1 MNTVKIDLCGLPDE
15 LRSGLEKLCMHEG
28 FRSGTDGIR
37 LSARRGGAF
46 SAEFDGQTLR
56 VEYCEPVQFFRA
68 LSYLKRADHRR
79 FALHR
84 QPVFEHNG
92 VMLDC
97 SRNAVPRV
105 EAVKMVLRKMALMGL
120 NTLMLYTEDTYE
132 VPEQPYFGYLRGR
145 YSVEALRGLD
155 SYAAALGIELVPC
168 IQTLAHL
175 ERALHWPQVDAALRD
190 TEDILMVG
198 EEKTYVF
205 IEQLLRAVSGTFR
218 TRRVHI
224 GMDEA
229 WSLGLGNYRFKNGF
243 VPSHQLMEQHLA
255 RVCAIAQ
262 KYSLQPM
269 IWSDMYLRAAS
280 PTGGYYDAPGQ
291 LPADVL
297 SAARRDVPLV
307 YWDYYHNEQP
317 VYEHLLHVHAQFGA
331 PVVFAGGLWT
341 WVGPAPAVDKM
352 RASSL
357 PGLHACETN
366 GIRSVFATAWGDN
379 GGEANLLTALYG
391 MQLYAEYDYTGDT
404 RPDVV
409 DERFR
414 ACTGEDPA
422 AFAYMGDFNTPPG
435 VAAKSEDP
443 VNAAKFLLYEDPLVP
458 LFAADTAGMSFSG
471 FYADLARKYEN
482 FSSDSPEFE
491 ALYRFYE
498 QLARLLERKCRWR
511 EQAPRAKAGTAS
523 VLAQLAGACA
533 RQTLCCKRAWETLWD
548 CTNNPFGFEVID
560 LRLSGLAGRF
570 DTAARRMERFAA
582 GDASALETL
591 FSPKLRYLT
600 DSAGHFSGCYSW
612 TECISACRI

>member
-1 MNTVKIDLCGLPDE
+1 M
-15 LRSGLEKLCMHEG
+15 
-28 FRSGTDGIR
+28 
-37 LSARRGGAF
+37 
-46 SAEFDGQTLR
+46 
-56 VEYCEPVQFFRA
+56 
-68 LSYLKRADHRR
+68 
-79 FALHR
+79 
-84 QPVFEHNG
+84 
-92 VMLDC
+92 
-97 SRNAVPRV
+97 
-105 EAVKMVLRKMALMGL
+105 
-120 NTLMLYTEDTYE
+120 
-132 VPEQPYFGYLRGR
+132 
-145 YSVEALRGLD
+145 
-155 SYAAALGIELVPC
+155 
-168 IQTLAHL
+168 
-175 ERALHWPQVDAALRD
+175 
-190 TEDILMVG
+190 
-198 EEKTYVF
+198 
-205 IEQLLRAVSGTFR
+205 
-218 TRRVHI
+218 
-224 GMDEA
+224 
-229 WSLGLGNYRFKNGF
+229 
-243 VPSHQLMEQHLA
+243 
-255 RVCAIAQ
+255 
-262 KYSLQPM
+262 
-269 IWSDMYLRAAS
+269 
-280 PTGGYYDAPGQ
+280 
-291 LPADVL
+291 
-297 SAARRDVPLV
+297 
-307 YWDYYHNEQP
+307 
-317 VYEHLLHVHAQFGA
+317 
-331 PVVFAGGLWT
+331 
-341 WVGPAPAVDKM
+341 
-352 RASSL
+352 
-357 PGLHACETN
+357 
-366 GIRSVFATAWGDN
+366 
-379 GGEANLLTALYG
+379 
-391 MQLYAEYDYTGDT
+391 YAEYDYTGDT

-498 QLARLLERKCRWR
+498 QLALLLELKCRWR

-533 RQTLCCKRAWETLWD
+533 RQTLCCKRAWEALWD

>member
-1 MNTVKIDLCGLPDE
+1 
-15 LRSGLEKLCMHEG
+15 
-28 FRSGTDGIR
+28 
-37 LSARRGGAF
+37 
-46 SAEFDGQTLR
+46 
-56 VEYCEPVQFFRA
+56 
-68 LSYLKRADHRR
+68 
-79 FALHR
+79 
-84 QPVFEHNG
+84 
-92 VMLDC
+92 
-97 SRNAVPRV
+97 
-105 EAVKMVLRKMALMGL
+105 
-120 NTLMLYTEDTYE
+120 
-132 VPEQPYFGYLRGR
+132 
-145 YSVEALRGLD
+145 
-155 SYAAALGIELVPC
+155 
-168 IQTLAHL
+168 
-175 ERALHWPQVDAALRD
+175 
-190 TEDILMVG
+190 
-198 EEKTYVF
+198 
-205 IEQLLRAVSGTFR
+205 
-218 TRRVHI
+218 
-224 GMDEA
+224 
-229 WSLGLGNYRFKNGF
+229 
-243 VPSHQLMEQHLA
+243 MEQHLA

-341 WVGPAPAVDKM
+341 WAGPAPAVDKM

-357 PGLHACETN
+357 PGLHACETKWDTLRVCHRL
-366 GIRSVFATAWGDN
+366 GRQRRRT
-379 GGEANLLTALYG
+379 ANLLTALYG

-443 VNAAKFLLYEDPLVP
+443 VNAAKFLLYEGPSRCRCSP
-458 LFAADTAGMSFSG
+458 PIRRACPFPG
-471 FYADLARKYEN
+471 FMRILRVNMKI
-482 FSSDSPEFE
+482 FPSDSPEFE

-498 QLARLLERKCRWR
+498 QLALLLELKCRWR

-533 RQTLCCKRAWETLWD
+533 RQTLCCKRAWETL
-548 CTNNPFGFEVID
+548 PGGLHEQS
-560 LRLSGLAGRF
+560 LRV
-570 DTAARRMERFAA
+570 
-582 GDASALETL
+582 
-591 FSPKLRYLT
+591 
-600 DSAGHFSGCYSW
+600 
-612 TECISACRI
+612 